1 MYLESWIQ
9 STEKD
14 ANMRI
19 GLVCSNITI
28 SSTIGDSRLNTEI
41 KIMMFK
47 ATVESLPIYK
57 CPMLG
62 LDQRTRKEL
71 QGNAFLEALK
81 RL

>member
-19 GLVCSNITI
+19 GLVCSDITI
-28 SSTIGDSRLNTEI
+28 SSTIGDSRLNREI

-47 ATVESLPIYK
+47 APWKAYRYI
-57 CPMLG
+57 
-62 LDQRTRKEL
+62 
-71 QGNAFLEALK
+71 NAQC
-81 RL
+81 